1 MEDLLGSGEK
11 SYVGFTLTLLLIISL
26 FSEYRITHEAET
38 INILKKYGLKES
50 SGGDVTNIQIDYVV
64 DEIIDP
70 LVKTLYNSKM
80 NPISLEN
87 YPFLKVQG
95 S

>member
-50 SGGDVTNIQIDYVV
+50 IGIDVTNIQIDNVV
-64 DEIIDP
+64 NEIIDP

-87 YPFLKVQG
+87 HPFYKVQG

>member
-50 SGGDVTNIQIDYVV
+50 IGIDVTNIQIDNVV
-64 DEIIDP
+64 NEIIDP

-80 NPISLEN
+80 NTISLEN
-87 YPFLKVQG
+87 HPFYKVQG

>member
-50 SGGDVTNIQIDYVV
+50 IGIDVTNIQIDNVV
-64 DEIIDP
+64 NEIIDP

-80 NPISLEN
+80 NHIKR
-87 YPFLKVQG
+87 FKMKI
-95 S
+95 